1 MCYISICDTCNLVK
15 AFNSCL
21 LHALSIGAFFVH
33 PHVYTHSLC
42 VHPTPSVYTP
52 VPLSTLQSLCLHPTL
67 SVYTPLPLSTPHSF
81 CLHPTPSVYTPLPL
95 STPHSLC
102 LHSTPS
108 VCILLAYHVHQL
120 ALAVVP
126 SNSSS
131 IHICNTLTVPF
142 YLLW

>member
-1 MCYISICDTCNLVK
+1 MHPCDIHISICDTCNLVK

-21 LHALSIGAFFVH
+21 LHALSIGVFFVH

-42 VHPTPSVYTP
+42 VHPTPSVYTS
-52 VPLSTLQSLCLHPTL
+52 VPLSTLQSL
-67 SVYTPLPLSTPHSF
+67 

-102 LHSTPS
+102 LHPTPS
-108 VCILLAYHVHQL
+108 VYTPLPLSTPHSLCLHPIAYHVHQL

-126 SNSSS
+126 STSSS
-131 IHICNTLTVPF
+131 IHICNTLTVPLS
-142 YLLW
+142 LLW